1 MCQGVGKSEK
11 ADNGVGLAFWQS
23 VTPYVFHPIGRNTIM
38 TAIVGYART
47 STLEQVAG
55 FEAQLRDLKA
65 AGCTKLFQEQVSSVA
80 KRQQLETCMEYLR
93 EGDTLIVTKLDR
105 LARNVAHLGQL
116 VAVLK
121 DKGVSLRV
129 LDLGLDT
136 GTPTGEL
143 ILNMMG
149 AVAQFERRMMLER
162 QKEGIAKAKSEGKY
176 KGRAPTAMRQSLR
189 AQELAAEGLQRTEIA
204 RRLGLSERSVYRALS
219 CSTRQSR

>member
-1 MCQGVGKSEK
+1 
-11 ADNGVGLAFWQS
+11 
-23 VTPYVFHPIGRNTIM
+23 M

-80 KRQQLETCMEYLR
+80 KRQQLEACLNYLR

-105 LARNVAHLGQL
+105 LARNVIHLGQL
-116 VAVLK
+116 VTDLRG
-121 DKGVSLRV
+121 KGVSLRI

-136 GTPTGEL
+136 STPTGEL

-149 AVAQFERRMMLER
+149 AVAQFERQMMLER
-162 QKEGIAKAKSEGKY
+162 QREGIAKAKSEGKY
-176 KGRAPTAMRQSLR
+176 KGQAPTAMRQALR
-189 AQELAAEGLQRTEIA
+189 AREMAAEGVTRAEIA
-204 RRLGLSERSVYRALS
+204 QRLGVSERSVYRAIKD
-219 CSTRQSR
+219 

>member
-1 MCQGVGKSEK
+1 MGF
-11 ADNGVGLAFWQS
+11 AFWQS
-23 VTPYVFHPIGRNTIM
+23 VRSFVLNPIGRRLTM

-55 FEAQLRDLKA
+55 FEAQLRELTA

-80 KRQQLETCMEYLR
+80 KRQQLEACLEYLR

-116 VAVLK
+116 VATLK
-121 DKGVSLRV
+121 ANGVSLRI

-136 GTPTGEL
+136 STPTGEL

-149 AVAQFERRMMLER
+149 AVAQFERQMMLER
-162 QKEGIAKAKSEGKY
+162 QREGIAKAKADGKY
-176 KGRAPTAMRQSLR
+176 RGRAPTAMRQAHR
-189 AQELAAEGLQRTEIA
+189 IRQLAVEGLSRSDIA
-204 RRLGLSERSVYRALS
+204 LRLGLSERSVYRALREP
-219 CSTRQSR
+219 T